1 MRDVILTPF
10 HDWLVELR
18 RYFHQHPEL
27 AYDEHNTAAKIAQ
40 VLDELG
46 VPYRKGVGKTGVV
59 ASISA
64 KQPGP
69 TVALRSDMDALP
81 LSEAND
87 VPYKSKNPGVM
98 HACGH
103 DGHVTIVL
111 GAIRWLLE
119 NNWQERGRGKI
130 LFLFQPAEEG
140 GAGAKA
146 MLDSGVLAPEDVAA
160 IFAVHMHPE
169 LPVGQIGV
177 AQGVSNASSA
187 TVRIRLIG
195 RGGHGAHP
203 HLCADPIVAGAY
215 LITELQS
222 IISRSVSPLDS
233 AVLTI
238 GSFHAGT
245 APNIIPQEA
254 RLEGTLRTLHDHTRD
269 LIEKRLKELVAGL
282 EAAYGVSAELCVIP
296 GYPLLVNDLNL
307 VQLCIKESG
316 DLLGAAQVKAE
327 TARMGAE
334 DFAYFLEKY
343 PGLLIRL
350 GCRDPQNK
358 YRYGLHSPYFD
369 FDERALDV
377 GVQLFVRLIGK
388 IQNSGV

>member
-1 MRDVILTPF
+1 MIDAIVTPF
-10 HDWLVELR
+10 HEWLVELR
-18 RYFHQHPEL
+18 RYFHQYPEL
-27 AYDEHNTAAKIAQ
+27 AYNEYETAAKIVR

-46 VPYRKGVGKTGVV
+46 VDYLKGVGKTGVV
-59 ASISA
+59 ASMSA

-69 TVALRSDMDALP
+69 TVALRCDMDALP
-81 LSEAND
+81 LAEANN
-87 VPYKSKNPGVM
+87 VPYKSRNPGVM

-119 NNWQERGRGKI
+119 NKWPVRGRGRI

-140 GAGAKA
+140 GAGARA
-146 MLDSGVLAPEDVAA
+146 MLDSGVLASEAVAA

-177 AQGVSNASSA
+177 AEGVSNAAST

-195 RGGHGAHP
+195 KGGHGAHP

-222 IISRSVSPLDS
+222 IISRNVSPLDS

-238 GSFHAGT
+238 GSFQAGT

-254 RLEGTLRTLHDHTRD
+254 RLEGTLRTLKEQTRK
-269 LIEKRLKELVAGL
+269 LIEKRLEDLVAGL
-282 EAAYGVSAELCVIP
+282 EAAYGVSTELSVIP
-296 GYPLLVNDLNL
+296 GYPMLVNDSNL
-307 VQLCIKESG
+307 ARLCLRECG
-316 DLLGAAQVKAE
+316 DLLGAEQVKMEA
-327 TARMGAE
+327 ARMGAE

-343 PGLLIRL
+343 PGLLVRL
-350 GCRDPQNK
+350 GCREPETE

-377 GVQLFVRLIGK
+377 GVQLFIRLIEAVSSE
-388 IQNSGV
+388 Q